1 MVHHCTCGALAY
13 LFGREAVLAVLRL
26 VGFAFLA
33 GVGLLILF
41 ALFDRVLTYLVVA
54 VAVAAPIVVVAGWWQ
69 VRKANR
75 QAE

>member
-1 MVHHCTCGALAY
+1 VLAH
-13 LFGREAVLAVLRL
+13 LCGRETVVAVLRL

-33 GVGLLILF
+33 GVGLLIVF

-54 VAVAAPIVVVAGWWQ
+54 AAIAALVVVVAGWRQ

-75 QAE
+75 QAEQFP

>member
-1 MVHHCTCGALAY
+1 M
-13 LFGREAVLAVLRL
+13 AVLRL

-33 GVGLLILF
+33 GVGLLIFF

-54 VAVAAPIVVVAGWWQ
+54 AAIAALVVVVAGWRQ

-75 QAE
+75 QAEQFP

>member
-1 MVHHCTCGALAY
+1 VLAHWC
-13 LFGREAVLAVLRL
+13 GREAVVAVLRL

-54 VAVAAPIVVVAGWWQ
+54 VAIAAVVVVVAGWRQ

>member
-1 MVHHCTCGALAY
+1 MRCAGPLV
-13 LFGREAVLAVLRL
+13 REVLRL

-33 GVGLLILF
+33 GVGLLIVF

-54 VAVAAPIVVVAGWWQ
+54 AAIAALVVVVAGWRQ

-75 QAE
+75 QAEQFP